1 MNFYQQLV
9 KQKLK
14 TITPEEL
21 AAYSRDYGLP
31 ITVSQAKKI
40 LHLARTNDLNVFDP
54 QERKK
59 WVRELAKIT
68 SPEIAKKANELFLQF
83 VQKKVKKGGTP
94 FFIARQ
100 LQFSQAIDHQR
111 SLPAASQFH
120 ACTVVFCCFSPH
132 RHTAF
137 LKFLEYPPVVDD
149 GRYN

>member
-1 MNFYQQLV
+1 MNFYQQLA

-40 LHLARTNDLNVFDP
+40 LHLARTNDINVFDP

-83 VQKKVKKGGTP
+83 VQKK
-94 FFIARQ
+94 
-100 LQFSQAIDHQR
+100 
-111 SLPAASQFH
+111 
-120 ACTVVFCCFSPH
+120 
-132 RHTAF
+132 
-137 LKFLEYPPVVDD
+137 
-149 GRYN
+149 